1 MTTPRPVQGMQA
13 TIYLLPNLITAA
25 SLFCGL
31 LAIKLSIDGRIA
43 NVGPA
48 HHAFALAAYAIIF
61 AAFCDGLDGSVARLT
76 RTQSSFGV
84 QLDSLCDCVSF
95 GAAPA
100 IVVYNFCLFGLGRIG
115 LAVCF
120 LFMICGA
127 LRLARFN
134 VQASKGRTNGNF
146 TGIPIPMA
154 AVPVAVCILAYQD
167 LLELGKK
174 ISSGVGS
181 SGHLNPALGNSLNT
195 SLLTED
201 SPVSLKSILGS
212 EFFEPLAQW
221 VSIPAVR
228 DIFFASTL
236 VFLAFGMISTF
247 EYVSTKSMKFS
258 AKHPF
263 RLLAIVL
270 TLIVIL
276 FSFEV
281 TLSLAFLMILYCL
294 HGPFLWLFFKRDK
307 AQEDAELFHS
317 TSEDENK

>member
-1 MTTPRPVQGMQA
+1 MNSNARPVQGMQA

-43 NVGPA
+43 NVGTS
-48 HHAFALAAYAIIF
+48 HASFTLAAYALIF
-61 AAFCDGLDGSVARLT
+61 AAVCDGLDGSVARLT

-100 IVVYNFCLFGLGRIG
+100 VVIYNFCLYGMGRFGV
-115 LAVCF
+115 AVCF

-134 VQASKGRTNGNF
+134 VQASKGKANGNF

-154 AVPVAVCILAYQD
+154 AVPVAVCLLAYQD
-167 LLELGKK
+167 ILEFGKEVA
-174 ISSGVGS
+174 STNG
-181 SGHLNPALGNSLNT
+181 LF
-195 SLLTED
+195 TEET
-201 SPVSLKSILGS
+201 PFSLKSLFGP
-212 EFFEPLAQW
+212 EFFQIIASWAAMPR
-221 VSIPAVR
+221 VR
-228 DIFFASTL
+228 DGFFATIL

-247 EYVSTKSMKFS
+247 EYISTKGMKFS
-258 AKHPF
+258 AKKPF
-263 RLLAIVL
+263 RSLAIVL
-270 TLIVIL
+270 SLVVFL
-276 FSFEV
+276 FSFEF

-294 HGPFLWLFFKRDK
+294 HGPFLWLFFKRDHAK
-307 AQEDAELFHS
+307 
-317 TSEDENK
+317 EDEDLFEASQD